1 MLTDIFLIRKNDY
14 ILESTREYKINTS
27 IDIGL
32 VSGSTREYETISLIF
47 DSNVGQISFLVGIF
61 LKNPCGRYRIWT
73 CDFFL
78 VREALVCFC

>member
-47 DSNVGQISFLVGIF
+47 DSNVGQIIINIDFKKSNCCHSRRLE
-61 LKNPCGRYRIWT
+61 T
-73 CDFFL
+73 ACDAIL
-78 VREALVCFC
+78 LNT